1 MFEIQ
6 SKGFDYDIFFFQEK
20 TFLMGNGIKIVNQ
33 SDLVLK

>member
-6 SKGFDYDIFFFQEK
+6 SKGFDYDIFFQEK